1 MIKLLIV
8 ISNDNKLNVVLK
20 HHKLNFN
27 IITYGSGTASKSLLT
42 YFGLDEVRKN
52 VYFSLIPSYLEEKIL
67 TELKNKLNLNKIGQG
82 IGFTISLKSSN
93 KFIKDI
99 LDKKEIVME
108 NSNNYE
114 LIVTIVKEGYSESVM
129 NAAKRVG
136 ATGGTVIYGRSLGS
150 SRTILTNLQVE
161 PEKDVVLNIVK
172 KEIKNKVMESI
183 NKETGIKSDANGILL
198 SLPIDNV
205 IGLSEENDWINI
217 KYLIKSNYNKGE

>member
-8 ISNDNKLNVVLK
+8 ISNDNKLNTILK
-20 HHKLNFN
+20 HYKLNFN

-67 TELKNKLNLNKIGQG
+67 ISLKNKLNLNKIGQG

-99 LDKKEIVME
+99 LDKKEMVMK
-108 NSNNYE
+108 SSDYE

-129 NAAKRVG
+129 NAAKKVG
-136 ATGGTVIYGRSLGS
+136 ASGGTVIYGRSLGS
-150 SRTILTNLQVE
+150 SRTILANLQVE

-183 NKETGIKSDANGILL
+183 NKETGIKTDANGILL

-205 IGLSEENDWINI
+205 IGLSEEND
-217 KYLIKSNYNKGE
+217 

>member
-93 KFIKDI
+93 KFVKDI

-114 LIVTIVKEGYSESVM
+114 LIVTIVKEGYSEAVM

-172 KEIKNKVMESI
+172 KEIKNKVLESI
-183 NKETGIKSDANGILL
+183 NKETGVKSDANGILL

-205 IGLSEENDWINI
+205 IGLND
-217 KYLIKSNYNKGE
+217 

>member
-172 KEIKNKVMESI
+172 KEIKNKVLESI
-183 NKETGIKSDANGILL
+183 NKETGVKSDANGILL

-205 IGLSEENDWINI
+205 IGLND
-217 KYLIKSNYNKGE
+217 

>member
-172 KEIKNKVMESI
+172 KEIKNKVLESI

-205 IGLSEENDWINI
+205 IGLND
-217 KYLIKSNYNKGE
+217 

>member
-205 IGLSEENDWINI
+205 IGLSEEND
-217 KYLIKSNYNKGE
+217 

>member
-93 KFIKDI
+93 KFVKDI

-114 LIVTIVKEGYSESVM
+114 LIVTIVKEGYSEAVM

-136 ATGGTVIYGRSLGS
+136 ATGGTVIYGRNLGS
-150 SRTILTNLQVE
+150 SRTILANLQVE

-183 NKETGIKSDANGILL
+183 NKETGIKSDANGILF

-205 IGLSEENDWINI
+205 IGLND
-217 KYLIKSNYNKGE
+217 

>member
-93 KFIKDI
+93 KFVKDI

-114 LIVTIVKEGYSESVM
+114 LIVTIVKEGYSEAVM

-150 SRTILTNLQVE
+150 SRTILANLQVE

-183 NKETGIKSDANGILL
+183 NKETGIKTDANGILL

-205 IGLSEENDWINI
+205 IGLSEEND
-217 KYLIKSNYNKGE
+217 

>member
-114 LIVTIVKEGYSESVM
+114 LIVTIVKEGYSEAVM

-183 NKETGIKSDANGILL
+183 NNETAIKSDANGILL

-205 IGLSEENDWINI
+205 IGLND
-217 KYLIKSNYNKGE
+217 

>member
-150 SRTILTNLQVE
+150 SRTVLTNLQVE

-205 IGLSEENDWINI
+205 IGLSEEND
-217 KYLIKSNYNKGE
+217 

>member
-1 MIKLLIV
+1 
-8 ISNDNKLNVVLK
+8 
-20 HHKLNFN
+20 
-27 IITYGSGTASKSLLT
+27 
-42 YFGLDEVRKN
+42 
-52 VYFSLIPSYLEEKIL
+52 
-67 TELKNKLNLNKIGQG
+67 
-82 IGFTISLKSSN
+82 
-93 KFIKDI
+93 
-99 LDKKEIVME
+99 ME

-172 KEIKNKVMESI
+172 KEIKNKVLESI
-183 NKETGIKSDANGILL
+183 NKETGVKSDANGILL

-205 IGLSEENDWINI
+205 IGLND
-217 KYLIKSNYNKGE
+217 

>member
-150 SRTILTNLQVE
+150 SRTILANLQVE

-205 IGLSEENDWINI
+205 IGLND
-217 KYLIKSNYNKGE
+217 

>member
-8 ISNDNKLNVVLK
+8 ISNDNKLNIILK

-27 IITYGSGTASKSLLT
+27 IITYGSGTASKSLLS
-42 YFGLDEVRKN
+42 YFGLDEVKKN
-52 VYFSLIPSYLEEKIL
+52 IYFSLIPSYLEEKIL
-67 TELKNKLNLNKIGQG
+67 FELKNKLNLNKIGQG

-108 NSNNYE
+108 NNNNYE
-114 LIVTIVKEGYSESVM
+114 LIVTIIKEGYSEIVM

-136 ATGGTVIYGRSLGS
+136 AMGGTVIYGRSLGS
-150 SRTILTNLQVE
+150 ARTILTNLQVE

-172 KEIKNKVMESI
+172 KEIKKKVMESI
-183 NKETGIKSDANGILL
+183 NKDAGVKSDANGILL

-205 IGLSEENDWINI
+205 IGLND
-217 KYLIKSNYNKGE
+217 E

>member
-172 KEIKNKVMESI
+172 KDIKNKVMESI

-205 IGLSEENDWINI
+205 IGLSEEND
-217 KYLIKSNYNKGE
+217 

>member
-93 KFIKDI
+93 KFVKGI

-114 LIVTIVKEGYSESVM
+114 LIVTIVKEGYSEAVM

-150 SRTILTNLQVE
+150 SRTILANLQVE

-183 NKETGIKSDANGILL
+183 NKETGIKTDANGILL

-205 IGLSEENDWINI
+205 IGLND
-217 KYLIKSNYNKGE
+217 

>member
-217 KYLIKSNYNKGE
+217 KYLIKSNYN

>member
-93 KFIKDI
+93 KFVKDI

-114 LIVTIVKEGYSESVM
+114 LIVTIVKEGYSEAVM

-150 SRTILTNLQVE
+150 SRTILANLQVE

-183 NKETGIKSDANGILL
+183 NKETGIKTDANGILL

-205 IGLSEENDWINI
+205 IGLND
-217 KYLIKSNYNKGE
+217 

>member
-8 ISNDNKLNVVLK
+8 ISNDNKLNVILK

-27 IITYGSGTASKSLLT
+27 IITYGNGTASKSLLT

-114 LIVTIVKEGYSESVM
+114 LIVTIVKEGYSEAVM

-172 KEIKNKVMESI
+172 KEIKNKVLESI
-183 NKETGIKSDANGILL
+183 NKETGVKSDANGILL

-205 IGLSEENDWINI
+205 IGLND
-217 KYLIKSNYNKGE
+217 

>member
-93 KFIKDI
+93 KFVKDI

-114 LIVTIVKEGYSESVM
+114 LIVTIVKEGYSEAVM

-150 SRTILTNLQVE
+150 SRTILANLQVE

-205 IGLSEENDWINI
+205 IGLND
-217 KYLIKSNYNKGE
+217 

>member
-93 KFIKDI
+93 KFVKDI

-114 LIVTIVKEGYSESVM
+114 LIVTIVKEGYSEAVM

-136 ATGGTVIYGRSLGS
+136 ATGGTVIYGRNLGS
-150 SRTILTNLQVE
+150 SRTILANLQVE

-205 IGLSEENDWINI
+205 IGLND
-217 KYLIKSNYNKGE
+217 